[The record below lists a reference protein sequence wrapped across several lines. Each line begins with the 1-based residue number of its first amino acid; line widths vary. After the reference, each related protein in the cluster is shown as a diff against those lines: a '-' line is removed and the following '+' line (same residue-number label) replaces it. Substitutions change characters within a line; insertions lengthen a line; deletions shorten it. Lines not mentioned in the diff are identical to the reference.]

1 MRCCGRVANG
11 KALASLLKLGAAAGA
26 ELCIAANGPDA
37 DAALAALR
45 QAVEAGLR
53 DEQPA
58 AAELD
63 AAAWTPPAGTHAVSG
78 IAASPGVAVGPL
90 FQFRASRVVVSD
102 RGAVSPTS
110 ARRELAQ
117 ALETAR
123 EQLGDIHDAVA
134 ARAGNAE
141 AAIFRA
147 HQALLRDEDLI
158 AEVVALIDVGYG
170 AGRAWERA
178 VAARVADLRSVED
191 ERVAARSADLHDVGQ
206 RVLRLLAGTEH
217 GAPELP
223 DTPVILVA
231 EDLAPSDT
239 ARLDP
244 RRILG
249 LCTVMGG
256 PTAHTAIIAR
266 SLDIPAVVGAGP
278 EVLEHPHGAIAVL
291 DGAAGRLYLEPGA
304 EALASARDFQAE
316 RRRRRDRDFATR
328 FEPAILT
335 DGHRIGISAN
345 ISRVGEAA
353 QAVDAGADGVG
364 LMRTE
369 FLFLERDRAPGEDEQ
384 YEAYGAMVRALDGRP
399 LILRTLDIG
408 GDKIV
413 PYLALPK
420 EENPFL
426 GVRGLRLCLRQ
437 PELFL
442 PQLRAMY
449 RASRLGPVRIMLP
462 MVSAVEEVRAARE
475 LAERARREVGAAP
488 VELGMM
494 IEVPSAA
501 LMAPE
506 LAAVADFFSIGTND
520 LTQYVLAM
528 DRTHPTL
535 APHADGLHPAVLRAI
550 ELAVRAAG
558 AGEPLG
564 RRLRRDRGRS
574 GGRADHDRARRRGA
588 QHEPAEHRGGEGGD
602 AAALARRGPG
612 LRPARPRL
620 RHRGGR
626 STVALAMTAVPD
638 VVTVTP
644 NPAIDWTLTVPNFTM
659 GGINRVAAA
668 RSAPAGKGVNA
679 AAALAAAGF
688 HVAATGWLGAANA
701 APFEAFFAERGIADH
716 FVRVPGET
724 RVDVKIADPAAQR
737 TTSVDF
743 AGLTPP
749 PAERSLLMERVLRL
763 AAPNRWIVMAGS
775 LPPGVD
781 PGFYCELATL
791 VAGAGARVLVD
802 ASGDP
807 LRRALRSEPH
817 VLKPNLRELETLV
830 GRALPTR
837 GDVVSAARGLLKGET
852 ELVAVSAG
860 ADGAL
865 FVTADRAVAARP
877 PAVPVESSVG
887 AGDAMAA
894 GIVAARLRGLGP
906 GGDRA
911 AGERFRARALS
922 PGSRRTAGWSGL
934 RCRTPAEQGR
944 GRPQAGE

>member
-1 MRCCGRVANG
+1 MIRLTPQDVRLAVLARDKAEAIRAAGAVLVERGFIMPGYVESMLAREAQADTFLGSGVAIPHGLGKDRMMILRTGIAVLQLREALEWSPGKPVWLVVGIAARSDEHIGVLAALSTVLEDRVVSERLARTASAEEIAAALTRSAAPASAAEAAPARAGDRSISVRIPGSAGLHARPAAVFVEVAARFAAEISVRCCGRVANG

-63 AAAWTPPAGTHAVSG
+63 AAVWTPPAGTHAVSG

-102 RGAVSPTS
+102 RGAVSPTA

-123 EQLGDIHDAVA
+123 EQLADIHAAVA
-134 ARAGNAE
+134 ARAGKAE

-158 AEVVALIDVGYG
+158 AEVGALIDVGYG

-278 EVLEHPHGAIAVL
+278 EILEHPHGAIAVL

-369 FLFLERDRAPGEDEQ
+369 FLFLERDRAPGEEEQ
-384 YEAYGAMVRALDGRP
+384 YEAYAAMVRALDGRP

-488 VELGMM
+488 VELGVM

-550 ELAVRAAG
+550 ELAVRAA
-558 AGEPLG
+558 A
-564 RRLRRDRGRS
+564 
-574 GGRADHDRARRRGA
+574 
-588 QHEPAEHRGGEGGD
+588 PANRWVG
-602 AAALARRGPG
+602 
-612 LRPARPRL
+612 
-620 RHRGGR
+620 
-626 STVALAMTAVPD
+626 VC
-638 VVTVTP
+638 
-644 NPAIDWTLTVPNFTM
+644 
-659 GGINRVAAA
+659 GGIAGDPVGALIMTGLGVAELSMSLPSIAA
-668 RSAPAGKGVNA
+668 VKA
-679 AAALAAAGF
+679 AMRRHSLA
-688 HVAATGWLGAANA
+688 
-701 APFEAFFAERGIADH
+701 EAR
-716 FVRVPGET
+716 
-724 RVDVKIADPAAQR
+724 
-737 TTSVDF
+737 DF
-743 AGLTPP
+743 A
-749 PAERSLLMERVLRL
+749 
-763 AAPNRWIVMAGS
+763 
-775 LPPGVD
+775 
-781 PGFYCELATL
+781 
-791 VAGAGARVLVD
+791 
-802 ASGDP
+802 
-807 LRRALRSEPH
+807 RRALACATAEDVRRLS
-817 VLKPNLRELETLV
+817 
-830 GRALPTR
+830 LP
-837 GDVVSAARGLLKGET
+837 
-852 ELVAVSAG
+852 
-860 ADGAL
+860 
-865 FVTADRAVAARP
+865 
-877 PAVPVESSVG
+877 
-887 AGDAMAA
+887 
-894 GIVAARLRGLGP
+894 
-906 GGDRA
+906 
-911 AGERFRARALS
+911 
-922 PGSRRTAGWSGL
+922 
-934 RCRTPAEQGR
+934 
-944 GRPQAGE
+944 